1 MKDSKNLEITGS
13 PQLIDWL
20 QVQDISLALTT
31 YQSSR
36 LFLVGVKPDGNLSG
50 FERLFD
56 RAMGLYAT
64 PERLYMSSRYQLW
77 QFDNVLA
84 AGELDKGYDKLYV
97 PRVAYTTGDLDIHDL
112 VVDKHQN
119 IIFVNT
125 LYNCLA
131 TLSERHSF
139 KPLWQPPFISKLVA
153 EDRCHLNG
161 LAMVD
166 GEARYV
172 TAISQSD
179 VIDGWRER
187 RRDGGCVIDIKTNEI
202 IAKGLSM
209 PHSPR
214 WYQGKLWLLN
224 SGEGEFGYIE
234 NGKFKPLTFCP
245 GYMRGLAF
253 SGYFAIVALSKAREK
268 TFTGLALDEKL
279 AAKDVEARCGVMII
293 DLKTGEI
300 AHWLRIEGVVTEFYD
315 VQVLA
320 GVQRAK
326 ALGFK
331 TDEIQHLITVEN
343 ENHKQNALVSIIIP
357 CYKQAHF
364 LAEAVE
370 SVVSQSYPHWEIII
384 VNDGSPDNTNEVAQQ
399 LINKYSNKKIR
410 LLKKENG
417 GLADARNAAIAIA
430 NGEYIHPLDADD
442 KLAANALRNLVALAM
457 EQTSPCVLF
466 GSVQRFGVVN
476 TRFIG
481 PDHYSLQNLLQFNM
495 VHANSMFSKKVWQML
510 KGYKTEMTM
519 YEDWEFWINC
529 HKYNI
534 PFIGTRNIV
543 LHYRKH
549 YDSITANNSAN
560 KHNFFFAK
568 IVALHPQLFDLE
580 TVKQAKSVIKRNSQI
595 TKNTNA
601 KPEKNSIWKV
611 VNGMPIVGMPKD
623 FELAPI
629 VGASNDYS
637 FIEDKLQKSEKQ
649 YSLSV
654 SVIIPVYNRKQV
666 LAKTLAAFTHQTY
679 PKNLIEIIIADD
691 GSSDGVK
698 EVITKYKQYLN
709 LNYVYQEDK
718 GYRLS
723 KVRNLGIK
731 KASHEHIIILDCDM
745 LPVPELIE
753 EYMKYFHITDKAVL
767 IGHRRFVCTDDIS
780 DNKILFDINNV
791 LQLSDIKQQAN
802 NPRDRRLQ
810 IYQQTN
816 NLKKAIFPF
825 RYLYGGNIAFPKKVI
840 AEVGGFDEYFQHW
853 GGEDEEMGYR
863 IYNAGYYFIPVIK
876 AIGLH
881 QEPPNGINET
891 DREAGRKITSALLRS
906 KSPLY
911 RQYQQDVFYKIPKV
925 SIYMAAY
932 NVETYIQEAIESV
945 LQQSYTDLELC
956 IVNDGSTDNT
966 LQILEHNYA
975 NNPRVRWISQ
985 KNQGIAT
992 TFNNAIKMCRGMYL
1006 GQLDS
1011 DDILLRR
1018 DAIEICVNQLDRHNI
1033 GFVYSKSKVIDKQGN
1048 FIKEAYHYLYFS
1060 REKLVSNM
1068 IVHHFRIFR
1077 KSDFARTSGYNPN
1090 LINAVDYEFFMR
1102 LSEVCN
1108 FKHINV
1114 FLYGYR
1120 WHGENTSIIYKEKQI
1135 KNHKLVINS
1144 TLKRL
1149 GLDKKWQT
1157 YFIDSTKPKK
1167 VIFQKKY
1174 RSLEDFKDKNKY
1186 AVGESLITQIP
1197 YLITEYYKENN
1208 NDIIFWLK
1216 KARRELANMY
1226 LKLDNKL
1233 FYSNLQDTNDIYQL
1247 LLNSNLNSYNLDQDE
1262 NEFIE
1267 NIINKDIN
1275 DSKFLQHLFIFM
1287 LYLKPTQL
1295 PSNWQSGIKIPNWV
1309 NFYVKTWL

>member
-1 MKDSKNLEITGS
+1 MSPTREDNPLFQKIKYSFSKSKHNFTFFLIDYTKVKSWKWPFAKQFIIPSIIKYFKFDYIMLWDDDLDIHDFNVDIFLDRCKAFKLEIAQPALSYNSYCSHQITLKHPDPNISIRITDFVEIMCPVFTKEAWLKFYPYLQDNNEQGWGYDHMFKYIGKCGIIDSQAIQHTRKLNPHGNHAELEMRNFLNKYGIKRQYNGNLETFYINTMNSSKNLEITGS

-20 QVQDISLALTT
+20 QSEDISLALTT

-202 IAKGLSM
+202 IVKGLSM

-253 SGYFAIVALSKAREK
+253 AGDFAIVALSKAREK

-279 AAKDVEARCGVMII
+279 AAKEVEARCGLMII

-343 ENHKQNALVSIIIP
+343 DNHKQALVSVIIP

-364 LAEAVE
+364 LPEAVE
-370 SVVSQSYPHWEIII
+370 SVVSQSYPDWEIII

-410 LLKKENG
+410 LLKKDNG
-417 GLADARNAAIAIA
+417 ERSDARNAGIAIA
-430 NGEYIHPLDADD
+430 NGEYILPLDADD
-442 KLAANALRNLVALAM
+442 KLAANALRNLLALAL
-457 EQTSPCVLF
+457 EQTSPCVVF

-481 PDHYSLQNLLQFNM
+481 ADHYSLKNLLQFNM
-495 VHANSMFSKKVWQML
+495 VNVSSMFSKKVWQML

-529 HKYNI
+529 HQHNI

-543 LHYRKH
+543 LYYRKH
-549 YDSITANNSAN
+549 SNSTTANNSAK

-568 IVALHPQLFDLE
+568 IISLHPQLFDLE
-580 TVKQAKSVIKRNSQI
+580 TVKQAKSVIKN
-595 TKNTNA
+595 N
-601 KPEKNSIWKV
+601 
-611 VNGMPIVGMPKD
+611 
-623 FELAPI
+623 
-629 VGASNDYS
+629 
-637 FIEDKLQKSEKQ
+637 
-649 YSLSV
+649 
-654 SVIIPVYNRKQV
+654 
-666 LAKTLAAFTHQTY
+666 
-679 PKNLIEIIIADD
+679 
-691 GSSDGVK
+691 
-698 EVITKYKQYLN
+698 
-709 LNYVYQEDK
+709 
-718 GYRLS
+718 
-723 KVRNLGIK
+723 
-731 KASHEHIIILDCDM
+731 
-745 LPVPELIE
+745 
-753 EYMKYFHITDKAVL
+753 EY
-767 IGHRRFVCTDDIS
+767 
-780 DNKILFDINNV
+780 
-791 LQLSDIKQQAN
+791 
-802 NPRDRRLQ
+802 
-810 IYQQTN
+810 
-816 NLKKAIFPF
+816 
-825 RYLYGGNIAFPKKVI
+825 
-840 AEVGGFDEYFQHW
+840 
-853 GGEDEEMGYR
+853 
-863 IYNAGYYFIPVIK
+863 
-876 AIGLH
+876 
-881 QEPPNGINET
+881 
-891 DREAGRKITSALLRS
+891 
-906 KSPLY
+906 
-911 RQYQQDVFYKIPKV
+911 
-925 SIYMAAY
+925 
-932 NVETYIQEAIESV
+932 
-945 LQQSYTDLELC
+945 
-956 IVNDGSTDNT
+956 
-966 LQILEHNYA
+966 
-975 NNPRVRWISQ
+975 
-985 KNQGIAT
+985 
-992 TFNNAIKMCRGMYL
+992 
-1006 GQLDS
+1006 
-1011 DDILLRR
+1011 
-1018 DAIEICVNQLDRHNI
+1018 
-1033 GFVYSKSKVIDKQGN
+1033 
-1048 FIKEAYHYLYFS
+1048 
-1060 REKLVSNM
+1060 
-1068 IVHHFRIFR
+1068 
-1077 KSDFARTSGYNPN
+1077 
-1090 LINAVDYEFFMR
+1090 
-1102 LSEVCN
+1102 
-1108 FKHINV
+1108 
-1114 FLYGYR
+1114 
-1120 WHGENTSIIYKEKQI
+1120 
-1135 KNHKLVINS
+1135 
-1144 TLKRL
+1144 
-1149 GLDKKWQT
+1149 
-1157 YFIDSTKPKK
+1157 
-1167 VIFQKKY
+1167 
-1174 RSLEDFKDKNKY
+1174 
-1186 AVGESLITQIP
+1186 
-1197 YLITEYYKENN
+1197 
-1208 NDIIFWLK
+1208 
-1216 KARRELANMY
+1216 
-1226 LKLDNKL
+1226 
-1233 FYSNLQDTNDIYQL
+1233 
-1247 LLNSNLNSYNLDQDE
+1247 
-1262 NEFIE
+1262 
-1267 NIINKDIN
+1267 
-1275 DSKFLQHLFIFM
+1275 
-1287 LYLKPTQL
+1287 
-1295 PSNWQSGIKIPNWV
+1295 
-1309 NFYVKTWL
+1309 